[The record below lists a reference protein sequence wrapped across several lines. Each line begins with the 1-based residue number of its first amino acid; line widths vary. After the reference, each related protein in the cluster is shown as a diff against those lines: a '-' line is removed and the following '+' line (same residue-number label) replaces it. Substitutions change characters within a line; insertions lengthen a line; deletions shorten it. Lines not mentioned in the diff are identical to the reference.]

1 MRRIRHLPKK
11 VRIYEKIRLI
21 VIKKSFFSTCRF
33 RRQVPKH
40 QYRYSQTLFLS
51 RMAKHYSKH
60 LYYNEDS
67 FWYQLI
73 FLHHLESVV
82 K

>member
-1 MRRIRHLPKK
+1 MREIRHLPKK

-33 RRQVPKH
+33 RRQVQKR
-40 QYRYSQTLFLS
+40 QCRYSQTLFFIKDGKTL
-51 RMAKHYSKH
+51 KH

-73 FLHHLESVV
+73 FDL
-82 K
+82 